1 MNCCCISL
9 VQCFCIVRSSFC
21 SSFHQNDVMPP
32 VVPEL
37 NSNIL
42 DECVH
47 TLFSRSFNNND
58 VLICLFLS
66 FFAVFFLLFLF
77 HLNEEQWG
85 ARKGK
90 KKFYLKLCKCSNT
103 WTVHWHS
110 AESFSSLAHTNQLCV
125 STHKAVF
132 SVGCVPFY
140 FLALLLTC
148 SMFSV
153 QCLW

>member
-1 MNCCCISL
+1 MNSDCCCISL

-66 FFAVFFLLFLF
+66 FFAVLFLLFLF
-77 HLNEEQWG
+77 HLKWTEEQWG
-85 ARKGK
+85 TWKGK
-90 KKFYLKLCKCSNT
+90 KNHLKCAN
-103 WTVHWHS
+103 VHILKQCTGIVQRVLVLLHIPTMCAS
-110 AESFSSLAHTNQLCV
+110 
-125 STHKAVF
+125 KAVF

-140 FLALLLTC
+140 F
-148 SMFSV
+148 
-153 QCLW
+153 